1 MNTFEAGAIVRLP
14 ARVILAQN
22 ASDVVFEFG
31 LYGKE
36 GRVDRAATK
45 GAEGGAVH
53 CSYITGK
60 RAQKQGTAGF
70 TAELSQINCQTRI

>member
-1 MNTFEAGAIVRLP
+1 MNTLRASAILRLP
-14 ARVILAQN
+14 ARISLAQN

-31 LYGKE
+31 LDGKE
-36 GRVDRAATK
+36 GWVEGTLAE

-60 RAQKQGTAGF
+60 RA
-70 TAELSQINCQTRI
+70 